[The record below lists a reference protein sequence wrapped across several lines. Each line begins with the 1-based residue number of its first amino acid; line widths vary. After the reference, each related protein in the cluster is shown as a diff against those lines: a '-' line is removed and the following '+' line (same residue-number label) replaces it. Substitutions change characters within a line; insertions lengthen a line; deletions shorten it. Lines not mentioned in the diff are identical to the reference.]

1 MFKKLFILKRID
13 INMRKIGE
21 GKTKIIYENGDK
33 YVIEFK
39 NDMTA
44 FDGIK
49 KTSFENKGF
58 YNKEISVKLFRVLEE
73 NGIKTHFLKDLGEDK
88 IAVKKLKMIPV
99 EVVCRNIAAGS
110 ILKRI
115 PIEKGTKLNE
125 IVEFFYKNDEL
136 HDPMI
141 SEDHIRFF
149 GEDPEKLKEITKKVN
164 KILFEYLEKKGIT
177 LVDFKLE
184 FGKFKGEYI
193 LGDELSPDSCRFW
206 IKDKSYDKDVFRF
219 DKGDVSEIYKEI
231 YKLICGD

>member
-1 MFKKLFILKRID
+1 MFKKLFKVKRID

-21 GKTKIIYENGDK
+21 GKTKIIYENGDR
-33 YVIEFK
+33 YIIEFK

-58 YNKEISVKLFRVLEE
+58 YNKEISVKLFKVLEE
-73 NGIKTHFLKDLGEDK
+73 NAVKTHFIEDLGDDK
-88 IAVKKLKMIPV
+88 ISVKKLKMIPV

-110 ILKRI
+110 ILKRL
-115 PIEKGTKLNE
+115 PMEKGTKLNG

-164 KILFEYLEKKGIT
+164 KILFGYLEKKGIT

-184 FGKFKGEYI
+184 FGKFEGEYI

>member
-1 MFKKLFILKRID
+1 MFKKLFKVKRID

-21 GKTKIIYENGDK
+21 GKTKIIYENGDR
-33 YVIEFK
+33 YIVEFK

-58 YNKEISVKLFRVLEE
+58 YNKEISVKLFKVLEK
-73 NGIKTHFLKDLGEDK
+73 NTVKTHFIEDLGEDK
-88 IAVKKLKMIPV
+88 ISVKKLEMIPV

-115 PIEKGTKLNE
+115 PIEKGTKLNG

-149 GEDPEKLKEITKKVN
+149 GEDPEKLKKITKKVN

>member
-1 MFKKLFILKRID
+1 
-13 INMRKIGE
+13 MRKIGE

-115 PIEKGTKLNE
+115 PIEKGTKLNG

>member
-1 MFKKLFILKRID
+1 MFKKLFKVKRID

-21 GKTKIIYENGDK
+21 GKTKIIYENGDR
-33 YVIEFK
+33 YIVEFK

-58 YNKEISVKLFRVLEE
+58 YNKEISVKLFKILEE
-73 NGIKTHFLKDLGEDK
+73 NEVKTHFLKDLGEDK

-115 PIEKGTKLNE
+115 PIEKGTKLNG

-206 IKDKSYDKDVFRF
+206 IKDRSYDKDVFRF

>member
-1 MFKKLFILKRID
+1 
-13 INMRKIGE
+13 MRKIGE

>member
-1 MFKKLFILKRID
+1 
-13 INMRKIGE
+13 MRKIGE

-58 YNKEISVKLFRVLEE
+58 YNKEISVKLFKILEK
-73 NGIKTHFLKDLGEDK
+73 NGVKTHFLKDLGEDK
-88 IAVKKLKMIPV
+88 IAVKKLKMMPV

-110 ILKRI
+110 ILKRL
-115 PIEKGTKLNE
+115 PIEKGTKLNG

-219 DKGDVSEIYKEI
+219 DKGDVSEIYREI

>member
-1 MFKKLFILKRID
+1 MFKKLFKVKRID

-21 GKTKIIYENGDK
+21 GKTKIIYENGDR
-33 YVIEFK
+33 YIVEFK

-58 YNKEISVKLFRVLEE
+58 YNKEISVKLFKILEE
-73 NGIKTHFLKDLGEDK
+73 NGVKTHFLKDLGEDK
-88 IAVKKLKMIPV
+88 IAVKKLKMMPV

-115 PIEKGTKLNE
+115 PIEKGTKLNG

>member
-1 MFKKLFILKRID
+1 MFKKLFKVKRID

-21 GKTKIIYENGDK
+21 GKTKIIYENGDR
-33 YVIEFK
+33 YIVEFK

-49 KTSFENKGF
+49 KTSFEDKGF
-58 YNKEISVKLFRVLEE
+58 YNKEISVKLFNILEE
-73 NGIKTHFLKDLGEDK
+73 NGVKTHFLKDLGEDK

-115 PIEKGTKLNE
+115 PIEKGTKLNG

-219 DKGDVSEIYKEI
+219 DKGDVSEIYREI

>member
-21 GKTKIIYENGDK
+21 GKTKIIYENGDR
-33 YVIEFK
+33 YIIEFK

-58 YNKEISVKLFRVLEE
+58 YNKEISVKLFKILEE
-73 NGIKTHFLKDLGEDK
+73 NGVKTHFLKDLGEDK

-115 PIEKGTKLNE
+115 PIEKGTKLNG

-164 KILFEYLEKKGIT
+164 KLLFEYLEKKGIT

>member
-1 MFKKLFILKRID
+1 MFKKLFKVKRID

-21 GKTKIIYENGDK
+21 GKTKIIYENGDR
-33 YVIEFK
+33 YIIEFK

-58 YNKEISVKLFRVLEE
+58 YNKEISVKLFKILEK
-73 NGIKTHFLKDLGEDK
+73 NGVKTHFIEDLGDDK
-88 IAVKKLKMIPV
+88 ISVKKLKMIPV

-115 PIEKGTKLNE
+115 PIEKGTKLNG
-125 IVEFFYKNDEL
+125 IVEFFYKSDEL

-141 SEDHIRFF
+141 SEDHMRFF
-149 GEDPEKLKEITKKVN
+149 GEDPEEIKEITKKIN
-164 KILFEYLEKKGIT
+164 RILFEYLEKKGIT
-177 LVDFKLE
+177 LVDFKIE

-193 LGDELSPDSCRFW
+193 LGDEISPDSCRFW

-219 DKGDVSEIYKEI
+219 DKGDVSNVYKEI

>member
-1 MFKKLFILKRID
+1 
-13 INMRKIGE
+13 MRKIGE
-21 GKTKIIYENGDK
+21 GKTKIIYENGDR
-33 YVIEFK
+33 YIVEFK

-58 YNKEISVKLFRVLEE
+58 YNKEISVKLFKILEE
-73 NGIKTHFLKDLGEDK
+73 NGVKTHFLKDLGEDK
-88 IAVKKLKMIPV
+88 IAVKKLKMMPV

-115 PIEKGTKLNE
+115 PIEKGTKLNG

-184 FGKFKGEYI
+184 FGKFKGEYV

>member
-1 MFKKLFILKRID
+1 MFKKLFKVKRID

-21 GKTKIIYENGDK
+21 GKTKIIYENGDR
-33 YVIEFK
+33 YIVEFK

-58 YNKEISVKLFRVLEE
+58 YNKEISVKLFKILEE
-73 NGIKTHFLKDLGEDK
+73 NGVKTHFIEDLGEDK

-115 PIEKGTKLNE
+115 PIEKGTKLNGV
-125 IVEFFYKNDEL
+125 VEFFYKNDEL

>member
-115 PIEKGTKLNE
+115 PIEKGTKLNG